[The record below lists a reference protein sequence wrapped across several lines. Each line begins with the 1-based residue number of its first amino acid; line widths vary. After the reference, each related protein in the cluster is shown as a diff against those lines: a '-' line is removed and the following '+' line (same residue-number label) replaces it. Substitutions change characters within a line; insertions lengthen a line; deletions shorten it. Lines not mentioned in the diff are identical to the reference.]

1 MTRRSRKANRASVA
15 QASSRLRSPETRE
28 GVQEFHAKRHLFA
41 VPSDPGGD
49 AAAPEGPA
57 GPWAE
62 AEARAEADL
71 RARRA
76 ESAAAVR
83 EARMDRQRE
92 DRAGTRPYEAC
103 KRARQEAF
111 SIPHSPL
118 DFGPRALRRRRAL
131 SVSGRLPGGSPH
143 GSGQARSAER
153 APAADVRRLAVKRCV
168 VVPASGP
175 FSCVVRCSPGAASRG
190 LSRSV
195 YRALTHMNS
204 EF

>member
-1 MTRRSRKANRASVA
+1 MA
-15 QASSRLRSPETRE
+15 QASSRLRSPETCE

-131 SVSGRLPGGSPH
+131 SVSGRLPRGD
-143 GSGQARSAER
+143 RR
-153 APAADVRRLAVKRCV
+153 TAADKLARQ
-168 VVPASGP
+168 
-175 FSCVVRCSPGAASRG
+175 
-190 LSRSV
+190 
-195 YRALTHMNS
+195 S
-204 EF
+204 EPPQPM